1 MTNEE
6 MFQNIESFT
15 VGLDDTFSFHCTQC
29 GKCCIHRT
37 DIILS
42 PRDIFKMAKELKL
55 SNADFLRK
63 YCSMHIGP
71 TSRIPVI
78 TLRPVG
84 KDDRCPLLRNNKCSV
99 HRVKPSVCGMFPLGR
114 YIAFGKDDFGKKEL
128 NCGEVKYL
136 LQPIECGDKS
146 ETHTVREWFGD
157 FDVSL
162 EDTAFVHW
170 NQAMSVISMK
180 LKELEMQ
187 LDMMV
192 MMSLWLTVRIAL
204 YENYTSTE
212 EFLPQFDAN
221 VEDVIKLLDDI
232 PKLKEMVNNGRK
244 P

>member
-6 MFQNIESFT
+6 MFQNIESLT
-15 VGLDDTFSFHCTQC
+15 VGLDDTFTFHCTQC

-42 PRDIFKMAKELKL
+42 PRDIFKMAKELNL

-78 TLRPVG
+78 MLRPVG
-84 KDDRCPLLRNNKCSV
+84 KDDRCPLLKNNKCSV
-99 HRVKPSVCGMFPLGR
+99 H
-114 YIAFGKDDFGKKEL
+114 KDDFGKKKL
-128 NCGEVKYL
+128 DCGEVKYL

-157 FDVSL
+157 FDISL

-170 NQAMSVISMK
+170 NQALSVIGMK
-180 LKELEMQ
+180 LKELETQ
-187 LDMMV
+187 LGMMA
-192 MMSLWLTVRIAL
+192 MMSLWITVRIAL
-204 YENYTSTE
+204 YENYISTE

-221 VEDVIKLLDDI
+221 VNGITKLLDDI
-232 PKLKEMVNNGRK
+232 PKLKEMLK
-244 P
+244 

>member
-1 MTNEE
+1 MYDG
-6 MFQNIESFT
+6 QN
-15 VGLDDTFSFHCTQC
+15 
-29 GKCCIHRT
+29 
-37 DIILS
+37 
-42 PRDIFKMAKELKL
+42 
-55 SNADFLRK
+55 
-63 YCSMHIGP
+63 
-71 TSRIPVI
+71 
-78 TLRPVG
+78 
-84 KDDRCPLLRNNKCSV
+84 DR
-99 HRVKPSVCGMFPLGR
+99 
-114 YIAFGKDDFGKKEL
+114 E
-128 NCGEVKYL
+128 KYL

>member
-1 MTNEE
+1 
-6 MFQNIESFT
+6 
-15 VGLDDTFSFHCTQC
+15 
-29 GKCCIHRT
+29 
-37 DIILS
+37 
-42 PRDIFKMAKELKL
+42 
-55 SNADFLRK
+55 
-63 YCSMHIGP
+63 
-71 TSRIPVI
+71 
-78 TLRPVG
+78 
-84 KDDRCPLLRNNKCSV
+84 
-99 HRVKPSVCGMFPLGR
+99 MFPLGR

-204 YENYTSTE
+204 YENSRIRIAPVGHS
-212 EFLPQFDAN
+212 FMQCVQPIQRSLSIFKA
-221 VEDVIKLLDDI
+221 
-232 PKLKEMVNNGRK
+232 
-244 P
+244 